1 MKRNILAALSLTVVV
16 LAGSVLSAVASCPG
30 SGSCSTKGASA
41 SAVGLQQATYSVSK
55 VECKDCVNKI
65 TSALQKM
72 DGIENSGWDAKAKA
86 FNVAFVPTKAN
97 TKAIAAAI
105 TGAGYP
111 AKLVTV
117 GDYSGEL
124 CTPEMCKAMGQS
136 CSAHGSQCN
145 SKTMKSST
153 HKAKTTSGNSSL

>member
-1 MKRNILAALSLTVVV
+1 MKRNILATLSLTVVV

-30 SGSCSTKGASA
+30 SSSCSTK
-41 SAVGLQQATYSVSK
+41 
-55 VECKDCVNKI
+55 CKDCVTKI

-72 DGIENSGWDAKAKA
+72 DGIQNSGWDAKAKA

-97 TKAIAAAI
+97 TKAIAATI

-136 CSAHGSQCN
+136 CGVNDAKCN
-145 SKTMKSST
+145 SKTMKSSA